1 MLRAPVKLPPCS
13 PRDAFVTSS
22 GRLQQFSGCSKTS
35 HIKHL
40 QDVFNHV
47 TVVEEVSNL
56 GIQFQDFENL
66 ITDIYTMSYG
76 FVMYKDHFLLQCK
89 DPDMQSVS

>member
-1 MLRAPVKLPPCS
+1 MK
-13 PRDAFVTSS
+13 TIWI
-22 GRLQQFSGCSKTS
+22 LQGVETLYMES
-35 HIKHL
+35 HTKHL

-47 TVVEEVSNL
+47 IVVEEVSNL
-56 GIQFQDFENL
+56 GIQFLDFENL